1 MTEKLQ
7 RQVVMLLR
15 TALAGSPI
23 TTPDTQVIRGKP
35 AASPRPLIAVYSG
48 SLKSGEQAGDNSSGD
63 PRPMQLREVFPIQGG
78 NQLGP
83 YQLAKTPLDGSAL
96 GKLIFDKDGPEERR
110 QLIIDKKDF
119 TINYQDAECT
129 LVANPGTA
137 SHLQLE
143 YSFPGIFIIHDFQ
156 QDFFI
161 ELVGEDM
168 NALERLA
175 SLACTVIFT
184 HHKELVDT
192 YNQTN
197 RTVYSATNYLSE
209 HWIGR
214 ISWVDNTPSEYAET
228 DDVIKMHFKVSGQV
242 KHIRQD
248 VSGFG
253 IIESIRSPG
262 TQAGAGVNIVPELG

>member
-7 RQVVMLLR
+7 RQVVTLLR
-15 TALAGSPI
+15 TALAGAPI
-23 TTPDTQVIRGKP
+23 TTPNTQVIRGKP

-48 SLKSGEQAGDNSSGD
+48 SLKSGEQAGDNSSGE
-63 PRPMQLREVFPIQGG
+63 PRPMQMREVFPVPGG
-78 NQLGP
+78 NPLGP
-83 YQLAKTPLDGSAL
+83 YQLAKTPLDGSAI

-110 QLIIDKKDF
+110 QLIIEKKDF
-119 TINYQDAECT
+119 SIDYPNAAFT
-129 LVANPGTA
+129 LNANPGTA
-137 SHLQLE
+137 GHLLME
-143 YSFPGIFIIHDFQ
+143 YSFPGIFILHDFQ

-209 HWIGR
+209 HWIGK
-214 ISWVDNTPSEYAET
+214 ISWLENTPSEFAET

-248 VSGFG
+248 VTGFG

-262 TQAGAGVNIVPELG
+262 THAGAGVNIVPELG